1 MLEDEINKYE
11 IHRMKHQVWNE
22 RAWNQ
27 KDQFAGM
34 NWKICKYTEWILEYE
49 LKGMKSNSMAW
60 GIWIQKYEKVK
71 MINIGW
77 NERSRCSRG
86 WQRKYD
92 MRRPKNKGWF
102 CKVEIYKM

>member
-1 MLEDEINKYE
+1 MNSRIWIKRDEI
-11 IHRMKHQVWNE
+11 
-22 RAWNQ
+22 
-27 KDQFAGM
+27 
-34 NWKICKYTEWILEYE
+34 
-49 LKGMKSNSMAW
+49 KGMKSNSMAW

-77 NERSRCSRG
+77 NQRSWCSRG

-92 MRRPKNKGWF
+92 MCSPKNKGWF